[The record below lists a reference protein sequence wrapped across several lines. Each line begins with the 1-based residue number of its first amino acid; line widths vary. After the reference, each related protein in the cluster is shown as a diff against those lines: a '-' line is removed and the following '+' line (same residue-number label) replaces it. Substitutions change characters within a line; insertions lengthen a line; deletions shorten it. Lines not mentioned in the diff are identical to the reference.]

1 MVAVII
7 FELENE
13 AGGFGSRVFGV
24 EYRSGHRHTVHTG
37 FPKGRYIVGCYSAD
51 GHNGDFD
58 SGLPALLHY
67 GAVTFKSQDGAQVFF
82 RSGET
87 EWSQSYIVGAGRGSR
102 LNIGK
107 RIGGGSYDF
116 VRSEDGTSFCHRH
129 VIFAEM
135 HAVGTDC
142 SYKMHMVVKNQC
154 RTETV
159 AKAAQLA
166 SLDRKSVV

>member
-1 MVAVII
+1 MI
-7 FELENE
+7 LENE

-24 EYRSGHRHTVHTG
+24 EYRSGYCHSVHTR
-37 FPKGRYIVGCYSAD
+37 FPQGRYIVGRYSAD

-58 SGLPALLHY
+58 SGFPALLHY
-67 GAVTFKSQDGAQVFF
+67 GAVTFKPENGAQFFF

-135 HAVGTDC
+135 HAVG
-142 SYKMHMVVKNQC
+142 SGFINKIHVVIEN
-154 RTETV
+154 
-159 AKAAQLA
+159 
-166 SLDRKSVV
+166 